1 MPAVDQELQELV
13 ASIREGSE
21 DAVWRLI
28 EIYGPHIRRVV
39 RRHLD
44 RRLRSRFDSID
55 FVQAVWASF
64 FREPI
69 QTRSFSSPDDI
80 IGYLAN
86 TARNKVIDESRR
98 NLSGRYDVRKER
110 SFEESRH
117 ETEEAAA
124 PQPGPHEVA
133 IVREAWNQL
142 LERQPAAHQEVV
154 RLRLA
159 GASDSDIAA
168 RLDMHERSVRK
179 VVDRILEQL
188 MTRRSA

>member
-1 MPAVDQELQELV
+1 MQAVDFELQELF

-21 DAVWRLI
+21 EAVWRLI
-28 EIYGPHIRRVV
+28 EVYGPHIRRVV

-44 RRLRSRFDSID
+44 RRLRSRFDSLD

-64 FREPI
+64 FRDPI
-69 QTRSFSSPDDI
+69 QARSFSSPDEI

-98 NLSGRYDVRKER
+98 NHSGKYDVRKER
-110 SFEESRH
+110 SFEDQRN
-117 ETEEAAA
+117 ETDAIAAA
-124 PQPGPHEVA
+124 EPSPHEVA
-133 IVREAWNQL
+133 IVREAWNRL
-142 LERQPAAHQEVV
+142 LERQPAAHQEIV

-159 GASDSDIAA
+159 GASDSDIAT
-168 RLDMHERSVRK
+168 RMDMHERSVRK
-179 VVDRILEQL
+179 VVDRIIEQL

>member
-1 MPAVDQELQELV
+1 MPAVDHELQELV

-69 QTRSFSSPDDI
+69 QARSFSSPDEI

-86 TARNKVIDESRR
+86 TARNKVVDESRR
-98 NLSGRYDVRKER
+98 NLSAKYDVRKER
-110 SFEESRH
+110 SFHDKRN
-117 ETEEAAA
+117 ETDDIATAE
-124 PQPGPHEVA
+124 PGPHEVA
-133 IVREAWNQL
+133 IVREAWKRLMEQ
-142 LERQPAAHQEVV
+142 QPACHREIV

-159 GASDSDIAA
+159 GSSDSDIAA
-168 RLDMHERSVRK
+168 RLDIHERSVRK
-179 VVDRILEQL
+179 IVDRILEQL
-188 MTRRSA
+188 LTRRSA